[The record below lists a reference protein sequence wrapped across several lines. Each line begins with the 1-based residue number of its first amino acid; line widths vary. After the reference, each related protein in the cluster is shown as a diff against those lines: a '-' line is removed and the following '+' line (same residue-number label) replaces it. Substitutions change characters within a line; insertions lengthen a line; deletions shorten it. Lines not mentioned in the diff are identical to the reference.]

1 MTDLQTTTSSPIGA
15 AIKPHN
21 EKAAKMW
28 GLGGRAY
35 DNISFGVSDAL
46 AYAAQR
52 LNPKAG
58 EQILDVATG
67 TGWTARNVARYGARV
82 TAVDIAPEL
91 LAAAD
96 ELSSHVRPP
105 ITFRHVDAEDLPFV
119 DASFDGVIST
129 FGVMFAGD
137 QEQAARELA
146 RVCRPGGRLVL
157 VVWAPEGAIQEFYA
171 LIGKYRPGPLPS
183 ASPLAW
189 GEPDHVRTL
198 LGDAFDLAFEP
209 GVNDHFV
216 DSVEDAWNW
225 YARGFG
231 PMKLLIDSLPADQL
245 AAFKQEVDAYHAS
258 YRREAGLHLKR
269 EYLLIIGRRR

>member
-1 MTDLQTTTSSPIGA
+1 MTQVHDLQARPAQAS
-15 AIKPHN
+15 IKPHN
-21 EKAAKMW
+21 EAAAQMW

-46 AYAAQR
+46 AHGAQR
-52 LNPKAG
+52 LNPKEG
-58 EQILDVATG
+58 EEILDVATG
-67 TGWTARNVARYGARV
+67 TGWTARNAARLGARV

-91 LAAAD
+91 LAAAQ
-96 ELSSHVRPP
+96 ELSAHVRPP
-105 ITFRHVDAEDLPFV
+105 ITFRQADAEDLPFG

-146 RVCRPGGRLVL
+146 RVCRPGGRLAL
-157 VVWAPEGAIQEFYA
+157 VVWAPEGAIQEFWA
-171 LIGKYRPGPLPS
+171 LIGKYKPGPPPPV
-183 ASPLAW
+183 SPLAW
-189 GEPDHVRTL
+189 GEPEHVRAL

-216 DSVEDAWNW
+216 DTVEEAWEW

-231 PMKLLIDSLPADQL
+231 PMKALVDNLPPDQL

-258 YRREAGLHLKR
+258 YRSEAGLHLQR